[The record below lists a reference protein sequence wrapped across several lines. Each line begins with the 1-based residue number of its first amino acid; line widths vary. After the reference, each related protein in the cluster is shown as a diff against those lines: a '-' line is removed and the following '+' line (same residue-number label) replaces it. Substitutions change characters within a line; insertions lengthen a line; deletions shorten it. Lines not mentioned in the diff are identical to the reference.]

1 MFGGEGLALLVEF
14 GDLGTDVRNLAVVS
28 LLDCQGQ
35 GLSRGG
41 DAGLERAL
49 LKMEYIIAPLPFDL
63 VFVESLYRALGD
75 QARECVVL

>member
-14 GDLGTDVRNLAVVS
+14 GDLGTDARNLAFVS
-28 LLDCQGQ
+28 LVDCQGQ

-41 DAGLERAL
+41 DAGLKRVF

-63 VFVESLYRALGD
+63 FFVESLYCALGD
-75 QARECVVL
+75 QSRECVVL